1 MTPNDRTLWQ
11 RFEQLPRAGRWAICA
26 AVVIT
31 VFLVWNDFVGPQ
43 TASFNEEARTLLARH
58 ETIRGQ
64 QRLRQV
70 KLLEEPIRALG
81 TVEEPGNRAESG
93 QALIRAVIEVLKK
106 HSVSDDS
113 WGLGNPTNLPRGTLT
128 ELTGDGRRVKRITA
142 DVRFDTGP
150 EEATAIIAELEA
162 RPEVEAISNLR
173 LSRLHGG
180 RRKVR
185 VALTLDAWI
194 VSAEKSQQRQRGI

>member
-1 MTPNDRTLWQ
+1 MTPADRTLWQ

-31 VFLVWNDFVGPQ
+31 VFLIWNDFIGPQ

-58 ETIRGQ
+58 EMIRGR

-70 KLLEEPIRALG
+70 KMLAEPIRGLG

-113 WGLGNPTNLPRGTLT
+113 WVLGNPTNLPQGTLT
-128 ELTGDGRRVKRITA
+128 ELTGDGGRVHRITA

-150 EEATAIIAELEA
+150 EEATAIIAELEE
-162 RPEVEAISNLR
+162 RPEIEAISNLR
-173 LSRLHGG
+173 LSRRHGG

-194 VSAEKSQQRQRGI
+194 VSAETRQRQRGI